1 MRHKKSSL
9 PLATKSAQGRSI
21 PLTAETLVNMYA
33 EQAPGGSRSGVI
45 AVGCPGIL
53 GFADISAGFVRGVH
67 WVPGEGTL
75 WVVVGLVLYKISE
88 AGTATNIGAIGGYGR
103 VSMADNGTELV
114 ITTEAITYIVTLATN
129 TLAAV
134 TDSDF
139 PNADTV
145 AFLGGYFFFNNNQ
158 TGSAGQLFW
167 SEIYGGSTYD
177 ALDFA
182 TAENVPDNL
191 VAVWRDHDRLLLF
204 GDRSI
209 ESWFL
214 TGGTEIVAPYKGS
227 VINRGLGARWSIAN
241 VDNSVIFLDENGIV
255 RRIGGQ
261 GGYNAERISTHAIEY
276 RIEKGAWRHDDGIAY
291 DGAVASSYIEEG
303 HEFYVL
309 TVPGTGTFVYD
320 AATSLWH
327 ERKSRDLEHYRAS
340 FHVLAFN
347 KNICGDTETGK
358 LYEQNLRYNSENGDH
373 LVAEVQF
380 PQVSSNGDR
389 FRVHELQLHI
399 ENIDDSRIY
408 QHQAAFTSS
417 LSWVE
422 RTTPFGG
429 SWAYKIKHVFDQTW
443 VAIANNDKMA
453 YSTDGGVTWALSS
466 GIFGGAG
473 YFLTEITYSA
483 VTEEYLICSSA
494 PLGRMFKTKD
504 FVTWTDV
511 SSAKSDPIFGLAT
524 DGNIWV
530 NAGKLGRLEY
540 TYSLGSGWTQATNPV
555 GPEWAMSVVYDN
567 GVWLVPIADYP
578 AVLRSNNG
586 IDWTEISLS
595 SIIDSD
601 WGCEKPSFGN
611 GTWVMPINNPLAE
624 SPGDGGIAI
633 STDNGLTWSFVS
645 DPLEDKYHYSSFYNG
660 VFLVVGNNN
669 SAAFSNDG
677 LTWTVID
684 IGFLSTQDITGTS
697 AGGGSYAVS
706 GEGGRIFMVSP
717 SISDDVLVVSEDR
730 DTIYITLDVL
740 SDGAREPDT
749 TQVKRLLGLEGEH
762 DKRVI
767 FRRLGQHRSFTPRFT
782 LSASA
787 KRLIFDATAR
797 ISWDG

>member
-1 MRHKKSSL
+1 MLHKKLKL
-9 PLATKSAQGRSI
+9 PLATKSAKGRSVS
-21 PLTAETLVNMYA
+21 LSAELLINMYA
-33 EQAPGGSRSGVI
+33 EQAPSGSRSGVI
-45 AVGCPGIL
+45 AVGCPGFL
-53 GFADISAGFVRGVH
+53 EYADISSDFVRGMH
-67 WVPGEGTL
+67 WVPGNGTL

-158 TGSAGQLFW
+158 TGSSGQLFW
-167 SEIYGGSTYD
+167 SEIYGGSIYD

-214 TGGTEIVAPYKGS
+214 TGGDEIVAPYKGS

-241 VDNSVIFLDENGIV
+241 VDNAVFFIDENGIV

-261 GGYNAERISTHAIEY
+261 GGYNAERISTHEIEY
-276 RIEKGAWRHDDGIAY
+276 EISRGAWRHDDDAAY
-291 DGAVASSYIEEG
+291 DGAVASSYVEEG

-309 TVPGTGTFVYD
+309 TVPGNGTYCFD
-320 AATSLWH
+320 AATRLWH
-327 ERKSRDLEHYRAS
+327 KRKSRGYEHCRVS
-340 FHVLAFN
+340 FHTRAFN
-347 KNICGDTETGK
+347 RNICGDTETGK
-358 LYEQNLRYNSENGDH
+358 LYEQNLRYNSEDGDH

-380 PQVSSNGDR
+380 PQVSNNGDL

-399 ENIDDSRIY
+399 ENIDDSRVY
-408 QHQAAFTSS
+408 KRQAVFTPNIV
-417 LSWVE
+417 WTE
-422 RTTPFGG
+422 RATPFGTSG
-429 SWAYKIKHVFDQTW
+429 AYKIKHVFDQTW
-443 VAIANNDKMA
+443 VAAAFNDKMA
-453 YSTDGGVTWALSS
+453 YSTDGGITWTLSS
-466 GIFGGAG
+466 GIFGGSG
-473 YFLTEITYSA
+473 YTISEITYSA
-483 VTEEYLICSSA
+483 VTEEYLVSSTGT
-494 PLGRMFKTKD
+494 LGRLSKTKD

-511 SSAKSDPIFGLAT
+511 SSSSSDNIFGIAT

-530 NAGKLGRLEY
+530 NAGRDGRLEY
-540 TYSLGSGWTQATNPV
+540 TYALGSGWTQAANPV
-555 GPEWAMSVVYDN
+555 GLGWAMAVVYEN

-578 AVLRSNNG
+578 AVLRSTNG
-586 IDWTEISLS
+586 VDWTEISLS

-601 WGCEKPSFGN
+601 WGCEKPSYGN
-611 GTWVMPINNPLAE
+611 GMWVMPVVNPINE
-624 SPGDGGIAI
+624 SPGDGGIII
-633 STDNGLTWSFVS
+633 SSDNGLTWSFVS
-645 DPLEDKYHYSSFYNG
+645 DPLENKYHYSTFDSG
-660 VFLVVGNNN
+660 VFLVVGDEN
-669 SAAFSNDG
+669 SSAYSNDG
-677 LTWTVID
+677 IAWTVID
-684 IGFLSTQDITGTS
+684 IGFLQTQDITGTD
-697 AGGGSYAVS
+697 AGAGSYAVS
-706 GEGGRIFMVSP
+706 GDDGRIFMVSP
-717 SISDDVLVVSEDR
+717 SFSGDSLVASDDGDIPYV
-730 DTIYITLDVL
+730 TLDVL
-740 SDGAREPDT
+740 SDGAKEPDI

-782 LSASA
+782 LSAPA

-797 ISWDG
+797 ISFDG